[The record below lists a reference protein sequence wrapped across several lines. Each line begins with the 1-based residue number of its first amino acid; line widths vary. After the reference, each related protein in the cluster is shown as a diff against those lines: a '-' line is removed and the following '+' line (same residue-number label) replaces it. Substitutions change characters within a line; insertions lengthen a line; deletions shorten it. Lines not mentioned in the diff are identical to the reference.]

1 MSTQRILLNF
11 ILLFLPLAF
20 WAQVPEA
27 FKYQAVARDASGITL
42 VSSPI
47 SIRASI
53 VDQNITGTVLY
64 SEIHNTI
71 TNDFGLFSLEI
82 GSGSIEIGD
91 FSTIDWSTN
100 AKFIKIEADFSG
112 GSTFDD
118 LGIAQLLSVPYA
130 IYAKNAGN
138 GTFPDGLA
146 TGNTVFWNGT
156 NWSVDNGNLFNTGT
170 RVGIGTSTPLQK
182 LDVNGQI
189 TIPTDSAYLINNKSV
204 LNTKGQFNLNLGV
217 NAAASNTFG
226 QYNLTAGFNS
236 GVANTIGSQN
246 VFLGAETGEAN
257 LDGAMNTFA
266 GRRAGKSNI
275 SGDENTFIGTYS
287 GQNNTDGNHN
297 SFLGVTTGNN
307 NTLGEE
313 NTFLGAHAGFFNT
326 IGNNNTY
333 VGNFAGQYSVSGSNN
348 VFIGFNA
355 DAQTS
360 ALNNAIAIGSGAV
373 VTSSNSAIIGN
384 TSITSIGGQ
393 VGWSTFSDARLK
405 KNILPETLGL
415 AFILDLNPV
424 RYEYNAE
431 GQKGIIYSGLIAQE
445 VESSI
450 RKFNTTFSGVVKPSN
465 DEGFYSIRYS
475 EFVVPLIKAIQ
486 EQEKRISTLEMLILE
501 QSSPKNKNIE

>member
-1 MSTQRILLNF
+1 M
-11 ILLFLPLAF
+11 
-20 WAQVPEA
+20 
-27 FKYQAVARDASGITL
+27 
-42 VSSPI
+42 
-47 SIRASI
+47 
-53 VDQNITGTVLY
+53 
-64 SEIHNTI
+64 
-71 TNDFGLFSLEI
+71 
-82 GSGSIEIGD
+82 
-91 FSTIDWSTN
+91 
-100 AKFIKIEADFSG
+100 
-112 GSTFDD
+112 
-118 LGIAQLLSVPYA
+118 
-130 IYAKNAGN
+130 
-138 GTFPDGLA
+138 
-146 TGNTVFWNGT
+146 
-156 NWSVDNGNLFNTGT
+156 
-170 RVGIGTSTPLQK
+170 GIGTSTPLQR

-189 TIPTDSAYLINNKSV
+189 NIPADSAYLINNKSV
-204 LNTKGQFNLNLGV
+204 LNTKGQFNVNIGINAGV
-217 NAAASNTFG
+217 SNTFG
-226 QYNLTAGFNS
+226 QYNLLAGFNS

-333 VGNFAGQYSVSGSNN
+333 VGNFAGQFSVSGSNN

-360 ALNNAIAIGSGAV
+360 ALNNAIAIGSGTV

-384 TSITSIGGQ
+384 TSITTIGGQ

-405 KNILPETLGL
+405 KNITPETLGL
-415 AFILDLNPV
+415 EFIMDLNPV
-424 RYEYNAE
+424 RYEYTAE

-450 RKFNTTFSGVVKPSN
+450 LKLNTTFSGVVKPSN
-465 DEGFYSIRYS
+465 DDDFYSIRYS
-475 EFVVPLIKAIQ
+475 EFVIPLIKAIQ
-486 EQEKRISTLEMLILE
+486 EQEQRINNLELKILE
-501 QSSPKNKNIE
+501 LSSPKK